1 MWGGGAPSSTPP
13 LGRRS
18 SDPTVHL
25 PRRQQERGGSEGKVG
40 ESEPKKK
47 SGIHRDRRRER
58 HQPSIDATWEGKT
71 HGGSGEPG
79 VKESKDVSEREEK
92 MVLKH
97 KWHNSGRDPRP
108 LSPGMRGMAQRGKK
122 ERENK
127 KRTVRA
133 LQSEMR
139 WWASH
144 SKPKK

>member
-1 MWGGGAPSSTPP
+1 MDRK
-13 LGRRS
+13 GRWAN
-18 SDPTVHL
+18 PN
-25 PRRQQERGGSEGKVG
+25 Q
-40 ESEPKKK
+40 
-47 SGIHRDRRRER
+47 RRRVGSTGTGER

-79 VKESKDVSEREEK
+79 VKETKDVSEREEK

-122 ERENK
+122 EREKK